1 MEFTE
6 EQAEE
11 YPEHLP
17 RICIERSS
25 RVYRKKKVT
34 AGTPSSG
41 GEQIG
46 QARFVPHRK
55 LRNSRHLGQPKVQT
69 SLILPLVSRE
79 WKNGSNSSYNCTP
92 FLHSLLTKGK

>member
-1 MEFTE
+1 MRTNKKDMEFTE

-11 YPEHLP
+11 YYPEHLP
-17 RICIERSS
+17 RVCIERSS

-41 GEQIG
+41 GERIG

-69 SLILPLVSRE
+69 SLIQNVLKFLKPQQSPYEPL
-79 WKNGSNSSYNCTP
+79 
-92 FLHSLLTKGK
+92 